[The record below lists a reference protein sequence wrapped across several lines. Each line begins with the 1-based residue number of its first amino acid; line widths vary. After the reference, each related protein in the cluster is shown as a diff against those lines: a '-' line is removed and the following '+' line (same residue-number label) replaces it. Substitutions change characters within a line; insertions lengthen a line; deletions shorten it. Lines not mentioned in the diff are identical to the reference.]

1 MIIGKVK
8 RRYKNIQVDN
18 TDGAAD
24 SKEEIC

>member
-1 MIIGKVK
+1 MIIEKVK

-24 SKEEIC
+24 RKEQIC

>member
-24 SKEEIC
+24 SKEQIC

>member
-18 TDGAAD
+18 TDGTAD
-24 SKEEIC
+24 SKEQIC